1 MMPGPSLES
10 SDNGT
15 DDCPDSG
22 FEFNDYQNFWNSA
35 LGVTTMTTNL
45 VFCFLTTLL
54 AVSLKTFS
62 TTNSQKYYFIF
73 LKNFPLLLRAE
84 FQEIYGLSVALSDI
98 WYVLL

>member
-1 MMPGPSLES
+1 MSHLIYEIKIILDKETKMMPGPSLES

-54 AVSLKTFS
+54 AVSL
-62 TTNSQKYYFIF
+62 
-73 LKNFPLLLRAE
+73 
-84 FQEIYGLSVALSDI
+84 
-98 WYVLL
+98 